1 MKQERL
7 FDLEQQKKFLTY
19 LNKNLKDKVGVLETQ
34 KDVLSE
40 VLERGVSRK
49 ASRTPTPRLKLFY
62 ALTVSSVLLTGA
74 VAASSYLLDSPEAE
88 APLKT
93 RYLVENLRGD
103 TVDTWKLWKIDSQ
116 GTLVVSIANA
126 ALADENKINA
136 IKDAILSDETITID
150 DSLTHKGPPGS
161 VSTYFMGWKGA
172 LDKASATE
180 TKYSVPTKFRI
191 IESDDGVGDIIIT
204 LSTSKDQDGYSGF
217 TKSTVEGN
225 QILKSQITIYDV
237 DSLSDEMLSA
247 ITRHEFGHAIG
258 LGHSTAPEDL
268 MAPDIS
274 MQIPYISEC
283 DVSAISHLYD

>member
-1 MKQERL
+1 M
-7 FDLEQQKKFLTY
+7 
-19 LNKNLKDKVGVLETQ
+19 LKTQ

-40 VLERGVSRK
+40 VLERGVLRK
-49 ASRTPTPRLKLFY
+49 TPRTPTPRLELFY
-62 ALTVSSVLLTGA
+62 ALTVSSVLLAGA
-74 VAASSYLLDSPEAE
+74 IAASSYFLDSPEAE

-103 TVDTWKLWKIDSQ
+103 MVDTWKLWKIDSQ
-116 GTLVVSIANA
+116 GTLVVSITNA

-136 IKDAILSDETITID
+136 IKDAILSDEAITID

-161 VSTYFMGWKGA
+161 ASTYFMGWKGA

-191 IESDDGVGDIIIT
+191 IESDEGIGDVVIT
-204 LSTSKDQDGYSGF
+204 LSTAKDQDGYSGF

-225 QILKSQITIYDV
+225 QILKSQITVYDV
-237 DSLSDEMLSA
+237 DSLSDDMLSA
-247 ITRHEFGHAIG
+247 IIRHEFGHAIG

-274 MQIPYISEC
+274 MQVPYISEC
-283 DVSAISHLYD
+283 DVSAISHLYDGVAMSSTVCEK